1 MIATLISGACGSAGS
16 FPSWSLPLAGR
27 RVGEDVVLILERF
40 VHLEYGLD
48 GCLAPQLLQPNDVS
62 VENPKLPGDPL
73 DLDVEL
79 FVAPGLALVHRL
91 ARLLQIEQVECGD
104 TEALP
109 RHGPPLCAFIAKHSE
124 PPARGVDVRVNGGQT
139 DDVA

>member
-1 MIATLISGACGSAGS
+1 M
-16 FPSWSLPLAGR
+16 
-27 RVGEDVVLILERF
+27 
-40 VHLEYGLD
+40 HLEYGLD